1 MNTSITCWFYGWG
14 FWYHKSFKL
23 YHESIKFIFWEWAI
37 KAI

>member
-23 YHESIKFIFWEWAI
+23 YHESIKCL
-37 KAI
+37 